1 MHLQGKLSEIKVL
14 HSTQLSLVRGKEPC
28 WKTIEATLSLANL
41 QCDRLPASVRA
52 PKNTL
57 LSNANACI
65 EFYVTYALFSK
76 EIFIFHIS
84 LDRLPTS
91 FSDSNF
97 IGSLL
102 CTWNVSF
109 CDPPAI

>member
-1 MHLQGKLSEIKVL
+1 MHLQGKLSGIKVL
-14 HSTQLSLVRGKEPC
+14 HSTQLSLVRDKELC

-41 QCDRLPASVRA
+41 QCDRLPASVRD
-52 PKNTL
+52 PKNT

-84 LDRLPTS
+84 LDSLPT
-91 FSDSNF
+91 FF
-97 IGSLL
+97 
-102 CTWNVSF
+102 
-109 CDPPAI
+109 